1 MVHSLAVQW
10 DIRNLLSQ
18 MSDEPQLFFVFK
30 AANWGG
36 SWGGKVISRVA
47 FATPCHP
54 VDPPLYVT
62 GTALVHE
69 KFL

>member
-1 MVHSLAVQW
+1 MSDSAEWGGWLESLALHSLAVQW

-18 MSDEPQLFFVFK
+18 MSNEPQLFFVYK

-36 SWGGKVISRVA
+36 SWGGKAIFWVA

-54 VDPPLYVT
+54 
-62 GTALVHE
+62 G
-69 KFL
+69 